1 MPLKQSI
8 RISAV
13 TKLRVKD
20 YKMRGNLRWTVATEK
35 RIKSHEMAN
44 FLANGVQLEEARKM
58 AGHKSAE
65 TTGIYNRNIDVID
78 PEVVMRIDYKG

>member
-35 RIKSHEMAN
+35 RAN